1 MISPY
6 VCVNVVE
13 CIVIKEAQYSNFFF
27 IFGTKRIYDYF
38 KTCNHIFDLKN
49 FLFKL
54 GEREQAWLCPKK
66 LRRAFSLL
74 LS

>member
-13 CIVIKEAQYSNFFF
+13 CIVMKEAQYLREFF
-27 IFGTKRIYDYF
+27 GGVTKRIYDYF

-49 FLFKL
+49 FLSKL

-74 LS
+74 L